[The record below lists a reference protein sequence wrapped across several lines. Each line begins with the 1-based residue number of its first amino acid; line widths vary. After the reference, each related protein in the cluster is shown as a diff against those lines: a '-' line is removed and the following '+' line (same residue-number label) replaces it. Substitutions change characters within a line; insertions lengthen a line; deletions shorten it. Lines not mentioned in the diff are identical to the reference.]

1 METVKIFLASSRE
14 LEAERDAVFKYK
26 EEVGKNY
33 PHLKLEI
40 VEWEID
46 VPKGSL
52 DVPRIQ
58 DAINPLLKECK
69 IAYVL
74 FYSKA
79 GEFTVEE
86 LNLAQECCPKT
97 FVYFKTG
104 FSTTDRQKNKEYDQ
118 VLEIREQLEKANRLL
133 FTDYDG
139 ETAFKLHFK
148 EDLNNH
154 LHQTYPASD
163 SSSRKSGTTK
173 SKISV
178 SALPTLQPHFTGREK
193 ELALLDAAWA
203 NPNANIVQFI
213 APGGTGKTTLVTY
226 WLENQMPKDTA
237 DVIYA
242 WSFYSQGTDDH
253 KQSSSDLFFQR
264 AMDFLEE
271 KEMPTDPRERGRALA
286 NALRRQR
293 CLLILDGIEPLQHPP
308 GPLEGELKDPALK
321 ALFRELS
328 FEQPGLC
335 ILTTRISVKELE
347 GKGEPQHLRR
357 DLEDLGEVAG
367 AALLRSIGVK
377 GSEKDLRAAALEYQG
392 HALALR
398 LLGNYLT
405 DLLDGDVRQRDRIP
419 HLTDD
424 ERAGKH
430 ARRVMEAYVA
440 WFETAES
447 GGTTLSRATTKS
459 PEVAL
464 LQLLGLFD
472 RPAPVAALDALLAE
486 PDIPG
491 LTEGLREIDPTRMK
505 KALNHLKKLGLLT
518 ENLPFVGTVSKELR
532 HLSMLRHLESL
543 DAHPLV
549 REHFGQRLESDNLDA
564 WREANARLYD
574 YYRNLPEKHLP
585 DTIEEMEPL
594 FLAMAHGCRAGKQ
607 NEAGNDVYWVRIKRG
622 KDAYSTA
629 KLGAFGSDLIA
640 LAHLF
645 ERVWDKP
652 SQNLIEERQAVV
664 LSWVGFRL
672 RGLGRLREA
681 AEPMKASIGRN
692 VKAENWKF
700 AAVDTSNLSE
710 LYLIFGSLP
719 QAVEYGRLS
728 VEYAN
733 QSGDDF
739 QKVSKRTTHAD
750 TLHQSGNAEEAE
762 RLFAMAEAMQKKS
775 QPELRYLYSVSGYG
789 YCNLLLS
796 LGKWEEVLERASVTL
811 VWAKQNLGLLANALD
826 QLSLGRAHFAKAQA
840 EKTANPET
848 GRWLNAA
855 VEDLRKT
862 GTLHMLPLGLL
873 ARAAWH
879 RYEGRYAEAHID
891 LQETLE
897 IAESGS
903 MGLYMVDYHIEMS
916 RLRTAEGQPEEA
928 AKHKAEAL
936 RRIKETGY
944 LRRLKEAEEL

>member
-14 LEAERDAVFKYK
+14 LKAERDAVFKYK

-46 VPKGSL
+46 VSKGSL

-58 DAINPLLKECK
+58 DAINPKLKECQ

-79 GEFTVEE
+79 GEFTIEE

-118 VLEIREQLEKANRLL
+118 VLEIREQLEKANKLL

-148 EDLNNH
+148 DDLNNH
-154 LHQTYPASD
+154 LHQTFPASNSPNRKPD
-163 SSSRKSGTTK
+163 SPK

-203 NPNANIVQFI
+203 DPNANIVQFI

-226 WLENQMPKDTA
+226 WLENQIPKDTA

-321 ALFRELS
+321 ALFRELV
-328 FEQPGLC
+328 FAHPGLC
-335 ILTTRISVKELE
+335 ILTTRIFVRELE
-347 GKGEPQHLRR
+347 GQPEPRHRPCN
-357 DLEDLGEVAG
+357 LENLDEASGV
-367 AALLRSIGVK
+367 ALLRSIGVN
-377 GSEKDLRAAALEYQG
+377 GSAEALRSAVRDYDG
-392 HALALR
+392 HALSLR
-398 LLGNYLT
+398 LLGNYLVEVY
-405 DLLDGDVRQRDRIP
+405 DGDVKKCEAIRR
-419 HLTDD
+419 HLI
-424 ERAGKH
+424 EEEISGNH
-430 ARRVMEAYVA
+430 AQHVMEAYVT
-440 WFETAES
+440 WFSENHTGNGIA
-447 GGTTLSRATTKS
+447 

-472 RPAPVAALDALLAE
+472 RPAPVAALDTLLAE
-486 PDIPG
+486 PDISG
-491 LTEGLREIDPTRMK
+491 LTEGLRELDQARIK

-518 ENLPFVGTVSKELR
+518 ENLPFPGTISKELR
-532 HLSMLRHLESL
+532 NLPMLRHLESL

-549 REHFGQRLESDNLDA
+549 REHFGQRLENRNPTA

-574 YYRNLPEKHLP
+574 YYCQLPEKHLP
-585 DTIEEMEPL
+585 DTLEEMEPL

-607 NEAGNDVYWVRIKRG
+607 QEVVDEVYWERIKRKG
-622 KDAYSTA
+622 DQYTWHN
-629 KLGAFGSDLIA
+629 LGAFGSDLTS

-645 ERVWDKP
+645 ERVWEKP
-652 SQNLIEERQAVV
+652 SSNMTEADQAWV
-664 LSWVGFRL
+664 LGQAGFGL

-681 AEPMKASIGRN
+681 SEPMKASLERRIEQ
-692 VKAENWKF
+692 KNWSE
-700 AAVDTSNLSE
+700 AALNASNLSQ
-710 LYLIFGSLP
+710 LFLSLGNLL

-728 VEYAN
+728 VEYADR
-733 QSGDDF
+733 SEDDF
-739 QKVSKRTTHAD
+739 QKESKRTIHANA
-750 TLHQSGNAEEAE
+750 LHQSSNLKEAD
-762 RLFAMAEAMQKKS
+762 RLFTEALAMQQKR
-775 QPELRYLYSVSGYG
+775 QPSYHYLYSVQGYY
-789 YCNLLLS
+789 YCDLLLGM
-796 LGKWEEVLERASVTL
+796 GKWEEVLKQTSVTL
-811 VWAKQNLGLLANALD
+811 EWVKQQNWLLDIALD
-826 QLSLGRAHFAKAQA
+826 QLSLGRANLAKAQA
-840 EKTANPET
+840 EKTTNPET
-848 GRWLNAA
+848 GKWLNSA
-855 VEDLRKT
+855 VEGLRKA
-862 GTLHMLPLGLL
+862 GAVEFIAKGLL

-879 RYEGRYAEAHID
+879 RYEGRYNEAHTD

-903 MGLYMVDYHIEMS
+903 MGLYLVDYHIEMS

-928 AKHKAEAL
+928 AQHKAEAL